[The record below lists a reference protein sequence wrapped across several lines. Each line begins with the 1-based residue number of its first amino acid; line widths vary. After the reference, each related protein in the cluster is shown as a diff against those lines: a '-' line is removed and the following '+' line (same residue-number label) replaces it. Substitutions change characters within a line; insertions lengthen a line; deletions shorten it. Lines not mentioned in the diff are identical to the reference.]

1 MRGPDR
7 LSSGHM
13 LSMRWF
19 VLPFVIA
26 SWPSVSR
33 AETVDGPSEE
43 TIAARAPADDDV
55 FTPGLTHAATQ
66 GRGFATAVT
75 SYNGAAHATTVDVNG
90 EVTLFGPVRLVLRV
104 DNVLGSD
111 IGSGVS
117 GKARPGIGAAVQWLD
132 ERKHGVSSSAYFQY
146 KAEGFTEVEGELEGL
161 VSFAKQLG
169 PVHSTLNLAYGQ
181 DPDGVERDGEVALGL
196 HIEPIHGLFTGVV
209 GRYRDAL
216 GSNGD
221 KGTHILRDALG
232 GLSATYVIGRFG
244 ITGTAGIAGIK
255 TTTTAM
261 QAGPE
266 AALSIGSVF

>member
-1 MRGPDR
+1 
-7 LSSGHM
+7 M
-13 LSMRWF
+13 LSMRWLV
-19 VLPFVIA
+19 VLFVIS
-26 SWPSVSR
+26 SWPSLSR
-33 AETVDGPSEE
+33 AETADDAAEE
-43 TIAARAPADDDV
+43 PVAGRAPANDDV

-66 GRGFATAVT
+66 GRGFATAVG
-75 SYNGAAHATTVDVNG
+75 SYNGAAHSTTVDVNG

-104 DNVLGSD
+104 DNVFGGD
-111 IGSGVS
+111 IGNGVN

-196 HIEPIHGLFTGVV
+196 HVEPIHGLFTGVV

>member
-1 MRGPDR
+1 
-7 LSSGHM
+7 
-13 LSMRWF
+13 MRWL
-19 VLPFVIA
+19 VVPFVIS

-33 AETVDGPSEE
+33 AQTADDAAEETV
-43 TIAARAPADDDV
+43 AARAPANDDL

-66 GRGFATAVT
+66 GRGFATAVA

-104 DNVLGSD
+104 DNVFGGD
-111 IGSGVS
+111 IGNGVS
-117 GKARPGIGAAVQWLD
+117 GKARPGIGAAVQFLD
-132 ERKHGVSSSAYFQY
+132 EKKHGVSSSAYFQY
-146 KAEGFTEVEGELEGL
+146 KAEGFTEAEGELEGL

-181 DPDGVERDGEVALGL
+181 DPDNVERDGEVALGL
-196 HIEPIHGLFTGVV
+196 HVEPIHGLFTGVV

>member
-1 MRGPDR
+1 
-7 LSSGHM
+7 
-13 LSMRWF
+13 MRWL
-19 VLPFVIA
+19 VLPFMIS
-26 SWPSVSR
+26 SWPSLSL
-33 AETVDGPSEE
+33 AETADDASEE
-43 TIAARAPADDDV
+43 TIAARTPANDDL

-66 GRGFATAVT
+66 GLGFATAVG
-75 SYNGAAHATTVDVNG
+75 SYNGAAHATTLDING

-104 DNVLGSD
+104 DNVF
-111 IGSGVS
+111 GSGVD
-117 GKARPGIGAAVQWLD
+117 GKARPGIGAAVQLLD
-132 ERKHGVSSSAYFQY
+132 ERKHGVASSAYFSY

-161 VSFAKQLG
+161 VSFGKQFG
-169 PVHSTLNLAYGQ
+169 AVHSTLNLAYGQ
-181 DPDGVERDGEVALGL
+181 DPEGVERDGELALGL

-255 TTTTAM
+255 TTTTTAL
-261 QAGPE
+261 QTGPE